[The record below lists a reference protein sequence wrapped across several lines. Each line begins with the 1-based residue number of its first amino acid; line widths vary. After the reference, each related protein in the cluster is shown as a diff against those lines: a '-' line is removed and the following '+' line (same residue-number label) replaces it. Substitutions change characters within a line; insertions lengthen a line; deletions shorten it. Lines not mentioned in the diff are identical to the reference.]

1 MSGTERPVALV
12 TGGRQGIGLGIAL
25 ELARAGFHVAITAR
39 ERDAAAEAAVAA
51 LAAAGARA
59 RLFES
64 DLADLEAHGPLID
77 GVAEWAGGLDCLVN
91 NAGIS
96 THHRGDLLDLAAASF
111 DDVLG
116 VNLRGSFFLTQAAA
130 RWMLAHPS
138 DHYRSILFVSSVN
151 AVMAATERGD
161 YCLSKAGLSMAARL
175 FALRLAEAGIGVFE
189 LRPGI
194 IRTAMTEAGA
204 ERHQQRIADGL
215 VPAGRWGTPEDIG
228 LAAVPFAT
236 GAMAFATGSAIELD
250 GGLSVPRM

>member
-12 TGGRQGIGLGIAL
+12 TGGRHGIGKGIAM
-25 ELARAGFHVAITAR
+25 ELARAGFDLAITVR
-39 ERDAAAEAAVAA
+39 KTDGEAEATVGA
-51 LAAAGARA
+51 LAEMGGRA

-64 DLADLEAHGPLID
+64 DLGDLESHQPLIQA
-77 GVAEWAGGLDCLVN
+77 VAAWAGGLDCLVN

-96 THHRGDLLDLAAASF
+96 SHVRGDLLELQAASF

-130 RWMLAHPS
+130 RWMLASPS

-161 YCLSKAGLSMAARL
+161 YCLSKAGLSMATRL
-175 FALRLAEAGIGVFE
+175 FALRLAEAQIGVFE

-194 IRTAMTEAGA
+194 IRTAMTEVAA
-204 ERHQQRIADGL
+204 ERHERRITEGL

-228 LAAVPFAT
+228 AAAVPFAT
-236 GAMAFATGSAIELD
+236 GAMAFATGSVIELD
-250 GGLSVPRM
+250 GGLSIRRM

>member
-12 TGGRQGIGLGIAL
+12 TGGRHGIGRGIAL
-25 ELARAGFHVAITAR
+25 ELARAGFDLAITVRKSDQEA
-39 ERDAAAEAAVAA
+39 DATVAA
-51 LAAAGARA
+51 LAELGARA

-64 DLADLEAHGPLID
+64 DLADLEAHEPLIQA
-77 GVAEWAGGLDCLVN
+77 VAHWAGGLDCLVN

-96 THHRGDLLDLAAASF
+96 SHLRGDLLDLQVSSF

-116 VNLRGSFFLTQAAA
+116 VNLRGGFFLTQTAA
-130 RWMLAHPS
+130 RWMVAHPS

-175 FALRLAEAGIGVFE
+175 FALRLAEAEIGVFE

-194 IRTAMTEAGA
+194 IRTAMTEVAA
-204 ERHQQRIADGL
+204 ERHEQRITEGQ

-228 LAAVPFAT
+228 VAAVPFAT

-250 GGLSVPRM
+250 GGLSIRRL